1 MPFSISPA
9 PVRTILPAS
18 TYIGSLPAG
27 ANTLVNFSV
36 TPYEETTLNVTLNYD
51 NGDNHH
57 SCLPADPDISSLP
70 TKWTLRP

>member
-1 MPFSISPA
+1 MPSRYLRAASA
-9 PVRTILPAS
+9 DILPAS
-18 TYIGSLPAG
+18 PYIGSLPAWG
-27 ANTLVNFSV
+27 NTLVNFSV

-57 SCLPADPDISSLP
+57 SVYRQIPISFSP